1 VELSWPTDLCFC
13 SVCSSNADSE
23 SGFFLGA
30 TVPLQCLWRDSVTLI
45 STLLL
50 TGHGM
55 VQQLYGMLGC
65 KSPVCNIYVALPFD
79 DCYHP
84 IVLMD
89 LMYQKDW
96 SGFCIM
102 LCTGSRTGSVHIP
115 YTTYSLWGPCF
126 LFSCVVFYS
135 VSQKNVPSLTGYSF
149 NTHPPIFTV
158 FGTCYQQRFKNWLQ
172 YNFLKYLTFTYFIM
186 LWSEM
191 TEMTSFPCRCVN
203 MVFRANNK
211 VLIKVCTNVTTE
223 LLQTFY

>member
-84 IVLMD
+84 IVLTD

-126 LFSCVVFYS
+126 LFSCVVCLKQM
-135 VSQKNVPSLTGYSF
+135 SQVWLAIALTHIHQFLQFLVHVISRDSKIGCSTTFSNTSL
-149 NTHPPIFTV
+149 
-158 FGTCYQQRFKNWLQ
+158 L
-172 YNFLKYLTFTYFIM
+172 LT
-186 LWSEM
+186 L
-191 TEMTSFPCRCVN
+191 
-203 MVFRANNK
+203 
-211 VLIKVCTNVTTE
+211 
-223 LLQTFY
+223 